1 MKRKD
6 IASARIGITII
17 GEERLCSG
25 RLVHKRQ
32 STGHDG
38 FHKIRKA
45 FCVLSR
51 LFGYAAE
58 KCSDFLCFNDANCFP
73 ISTEQIIGFALLRS
87 MSPRRDLMLCA
98 NILLTIGVVPPA
110 KRSADAERISGRL
123 CVTDSLIHVDPP
135 ELSIIAF

>member
-1 MKRKD
+1 MRSTEIIEAAGIDLSCFPPVCQSGTALGHITPLSAGATD

-87 MSPRRDLMLCA
+87 MSPGRDLM
-98 NILLTIGVVPPA
+98 
-110 KRSADAERISGRL
+110 
-123 CVTDSLIHVDPP
+123 
-135 ELSIIAF
+135 